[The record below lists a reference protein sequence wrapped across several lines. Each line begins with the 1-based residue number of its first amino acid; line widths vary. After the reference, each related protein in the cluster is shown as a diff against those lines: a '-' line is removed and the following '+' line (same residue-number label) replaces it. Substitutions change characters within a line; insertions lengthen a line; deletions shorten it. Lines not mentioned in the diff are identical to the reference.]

1 MTTVYDVLVRPLI
14 TEKSNYQNS
23 KLHQIAFEVTK
34 DANKAMVKDAVELLF
49 NVKVKRVNVLN
60 VAAKR
65 SRRAQ
70 SRRIRVRKTSYKK
83 ALVTLMPGQT
93 IDIFEGVK

>member
-14 TEKSNYQNS
+14 TEKSNFQNS
-23 KLHQIAFEVTK
+23 KLHQIAFEVTR

-49 NVKVKRVNVLN
+49 NVKVARVNVLN
-60 VAAKR
+60 VAPKR

-70 SRRIRVRKTSYKK
+70 SRRMRIRKTAYKK

>member
-14 TEKSNYQNS
+14 TEKSNFQNS
-23 KLHQIAFEVTK
+23 KLHQIAFEVTR
-34 DANKAMVKDAVELLF
+34 DSTKAMIKDAVELLF
-49 NVKVKRVNVLN
+49 NVKVQRVNVLN

-70 SRRIRVRKTSYKK
+70 SRRMRVRKSGYKK

-93 IDIFEGVK
+93 VDIFEGVK

>member
-14 TEKSNYQNS
+14 TEKSNFQNS
-23 KLHQIAFEVTK
+23 KLHQIAFGVTR

-49 NVKVKRVNVLN
+49 NVKVARVNVLN
-60 VAAKR
+60 VAPKR

-70 SRRIRVRKTSYKK
+70 SRRMRIRKTAYKK

>member
-14 TEKSNYQNS
+14 TEKSNFQNS
-23 KLHQIAFEVTK
+23 KLSQIAFEVHK
-34 DANKAMVKDAVELLF
+34 DANKAMVKDAIELIF
-49 NVKVKRVNVLN
+49 GVKVKRVNVIS
-60 VAAKR
+60 VAPKR
-65 SRRAQ
+65 GRRAQ
-70 SRRIRVRKTSYKK
+70 NRQMRIRKSGYKK

>member
-14 TEKSNYQNS
+14 TEKSNFQNS
-23 KLHQIAFEVTK
+23 KLHQIAFEVTR

-49 NVKVKRVNVLN
+49 NVKVARVNVLN
-60 VAAKR
+60 VAPKR

-70 SRRIRVRKTSYKK
+70 SRRMRIRKTAYKK
-83 ALVTLMPGQT
+83 ALVTLMLGQT

>member
-14 TEKSNYQNS
+14 TEKSNFQNS
-23 KLHQIAFEVTK
+23 KLHQIAFEVTRN
-34 DANKAMVKDAVELLF
+34 ANKAMVKDAVELLF
-49 NVKVKRVNVLN
+49 NVKVARVNVLN
-60 VAAKR
+60 VAPKR

-70 SRRIRVRKTSYKK
+70 SRRVRVRKSGYKK

>member
-23 KLHQIAFEVTK
+23 KLHQIAFEVTR

-70 SRRIRVRKTSYKK
+70 SRRMRIRKTTYKK

>member
-23 KLHQIAFEVTK
+23 KLHQIAFEVAR

-49 NVKVKRVNVLN
+49 NVKVARVNVLN
-60 VAAKR
+60 VAPKR

-70 SRRIRVRKTSYKK
+70 SRRMRVRKIAYKK
-83 ALVTLMPGQT
+83 ALVTLEPGQT